1 MEKYEIQVIL
11 QPENSQKYNGRR
23 YLKMEVLANNR
34 EEAVENVKGY
44 MEGMLQDY
52 VRLIVN

>member
-34 EEAVENVKGY
+34 
-44 MEGMLQDY
+44 
-52 VRLIVN
+52 

>member
-1 MEKYEIQVIL
+1 MGKYEIQVIL
-11 QPENSQKYNGRR
+11 QPENNQKYNGRR